1 MPLESGSYLDS
12 LVATNPVSTDGLAQ
26 ADDHMRLIKSTLK
39 NTFPNLSGPV
49 TLSHTQIN
57 EGALPSG
64 VIVMWS
70 GSIATIPSG
79 WALCDG
85 NNGTPNL
92 TGRFV
97 VHADADTGGTHAPGA
112 VGGSLTDAITT
123 SSNGA
128 HTHTTD
134 SQGAHAHGGAT
145 VSHALTMDEM
155 PSHQHIIGLGGNT
168 SSFAWPYGHA
178 GTAPDVLGGSY
189 ASLAEEIGQNK
200 VDSDDTMG
208 YTESLGGDN
217 AHSHTINSDGA
228 HTHTTSSNGDH
239 THTATVNT
247 VPPYYALAYIM
258 RL

>member
-1 MPLESGSYLDS
+1 MPLESGSYIDS

-26 ADDHMRLIKSTLK
+26 ADDHMRLIKSTIK

-49 TLSHTQIN
+49 SLTHTQIN

-70 GSIATIPSG
+70 GSVATIPSG
-79 WALCDG
+79 WNLCDG
-85 NNGTPNL
+85 TNGTPNL

-134 SQGAHAHGGAT
+134 SQGAHAHGGTT
-145 VSHALTMDEM
+145 VSHALTEDEL
-155 PSHQHIIGLGGNT
+155 PPHSHYLSQGSAYGRNRDTTTGGNFVAVLDGDNENRFL
-168 SSFAWPYGHA
+168 SSNSS
-178 GTAPDVLGGSY
+178 TL
-189 ASLAEEIGQNK
+189 
-200 VDSDDTMG
+200 VDSG
-208 YTESLGGDN
+208 ANLLGN